1 MGRQARDTVIVH
13 RQEKLAL
20 RLLDRALMEQDE
32 VGVDVQLDVF
42 AQVGKWVAIKNK
54 LGDLEETDIDRFKQ
68 RIAGETPAP
77 KGRRSRIAA
86 AERAEKLE
94 TIRAKLPTGSAGRT
108 DGNSDG
114 AVSETPSA
122 A

>member
-94 TIRAKLPTGSAGRT
+94 TIRAKLPTGSASRT

-114 AVSETPSA
+114 SERETPA
-122 A
+122 TA